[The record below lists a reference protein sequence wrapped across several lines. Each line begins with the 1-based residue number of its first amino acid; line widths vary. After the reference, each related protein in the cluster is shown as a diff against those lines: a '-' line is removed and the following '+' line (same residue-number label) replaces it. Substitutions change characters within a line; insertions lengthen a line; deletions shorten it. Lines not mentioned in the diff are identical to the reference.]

1 MEQVFRAISLELVD
15 ADSAFAARADA
26 AANDAGRSWKPL
38 GIMRGEVK
46 RLGGMLDHV
55 RCIGAVHAGWGSW
68 REAVWGGVGA
78 VAVWY
83 RECSAGQTAKEA
95 ASDF

>member
-46 RLGGMLDHV
+46 RLGGVLDHV
-55 RCIGAVHAGWGSW
+55 RCIGAVHAGWVSW
-68 REAVWGGVGA
+68 REAAWGGVGA

-83 RECSAGQTAKEA
+83 RE
-95 ASDF
+95 